1 MVISL
6 FFLKIQSGQF
16 LSNLQSF
23 FEFLFLRVGK
33 IWLFGK
39 LGFVGWLERLANVP
53 NERWQKKLKMREG

>member
-1 MVISL
+1 
-6 FFLKIQSGQF
+6 LKIQSGQF

-39 LGFVGWLERLANVP
+39 LGFCGWLESGLPMCQMSVGRKNKNAGGV
-53 NERWQKKLKMREG
+53 KI